1 MKKQKKRWFSMS
13 LSDVKFCFVCGG
25 KLRGEL
31 IPGDKRK
38 RLVCVS
44 CRHISYTNPKSV
56 TGLIPIMPDGRV
68 ALLRRN
74 LEPGFGKWSY
84 PAGFQEIG
92 ESSPSAAERE
102 TMEEICAR
110 AKVRKL
116 LGVYSYPESN
126 VVTIVYVGKILR
138 GERPKP
144 GVESIEVKYFRP
156 HEIPWSDLA
165 FRSTEEALKDWIKS
179 Q

>member
-1 MKKQKKRWFSMS
+1 MPQKKLWFSMD
-13 LSDVKFCFVCGG
+13 LRDLLYCFVCGN
-25 KLRGEL
+25 KLRKEP
-31 IPGDKRK
+31 IPGDKKK

-56 TGLIPIMPDGRV
+56 AGLIPLMPDGRV

-74 LEPGFGKWSY
+74 LEPGFGKWSF
-84 PAGFQEIG
+84 PAGFQELG
-92 ESSPSAAERE
+92 ESSTDAAARE

-110 AKVRKL
+110 AKATRL

-126 VVTIVYVGKILR
+126 VVTVVYVGKVLR
-138 GERPKP
+138 GERPHP

-156 HEIPWSDLA
+156 AEIPWKDLA
-165 FRSTEEALKDWIKS
+165 FRSTREALKDWVKS
-179 Q
+179 R